1 MAVIN
6 PSWPYLITANKFVL
20 NINLNPILIAE
31 MTELILDGFILLS
44 GVRLLWDHYHAGSN
58 HWSFRG
64 RKTVLRPKLVPRL
77 KKFFAPSCRGRWGL
91 KSLSGFWPCP
101 QAPYVSS
108 RLKARQAEK
117 KCDPGS
123 ETPADG
129 QTSSSRNP
137 ES

>member
-31 MTELILDGFILLS
+31 MIELILDGFILLS

-64 RKTVLRPKLVPRL
+64 RKTVLRPKWVPRL
-77 KKFFAPSCRGRWGL
+77 KKFFAPSCRGEL
-91 KSLSGFWPCP
+91 WP
-101 QAPYVSS
+101 
-108 RLKARQAEK
+108 EK
-117 KCDPGS
+117 
-123 ETPADG
+123 ADG
-129 QTSSSRNP
+129 LGIRQRIVKTQSENRQKRNAILDLKLKLIGRQ
-137 ES
+137 